1 VFIEFGE
8 KLDETQKESLMID
21 TYDAVKRIEKKLD
34 DIMISLARIERQ
46 TRDI

>member
-1 VFIEFGE
+1 MFCKVGE
-8 KLDETQKESLMID
+8 TLDERQKEVLIID

-46 TRDI
+46 TRDM